1 MPLYNKGGYF
11 LAEGGNTNTIQYHD
25 PLVYSSDYRSQMS
38 KFCMISL
45 PLEIKLDNPVDIHN
59 SSISMKP
66 LLMHQEG
73 MNLRC
78 RPQLP
83 KNLHHVYFPSSVC
96 TIEAWLDVK
105 HQWSVPTIYFTYPLV
120 IWHRRLNTHFED
132 TFPGRRKNNV
142 MFVKLYL
149 IRFTRVLYRYIYWQV
164 LSLCQSSHINFPL
177 ASATQRRAAAVFSG
191 RLADKIVLATSKEC
205 RIKAFG
211 KIDSGIKIMRIYVS
225 PNVVISFNIWVM
237 RI

>member
-1 MPLYNKGGYF
+1 MVVNNPFYMSLYNKGGTLQGINISHLGKRKIIVKMPF
-11 LAEGGNTNTIQYHD
+11 FGDMLVSWRVFPRRGGQYQYHD

-45 PLEIKLDNPVDIHN
+45 PLEIKFDNPVDIHN

-96 TIEAWLDVK
+96 TIE
-105 HQWSVPTIYFTYPLV
+105 T
-120 IWHRRLNTHFED
+120 
-132 TFPGRRKNNV
+132 
-142 MFVKLYL
+142 
-149 IRFTRVLYRYIYWQV
+149 
-164 LSLCQSSHINFPL
+164 
-177 ASATQRRAAAVFSG
+177 
-191 RLADKIVLATSKEC
+191 
-205 RIKAFG
+205 
-211 KIDSGIKIMRIYVS
+211 
-225 PNVVISFNIWVM
+225 
-237 RI
+237 